1 MTRYG
6 RLVWLF
12 IALLFV
18 TNVACTPVVYVQP
31 TGTMSFQQLLAADAT
46 IDARIA
52 AHAMRGG
59 VRGDAPPPSADALKP
74 MHLPEAYGLEV
85 AGMAHERRKRS

>member
-6 RLVWLF
+6 RMVWLF

-52 AHAMRGG
+52 AHAMRGVYRAVDLFAKAG
-59 VRGDAPPPSADALKP
+59 F
-74 MHLPEAYGLEV
+74 EFV
-85 AGMAHERRKRS
+85 AQLFQPHELLFESLWASI